1 MPTINDVL
9 ASFIVVSGPSDIPGT
24 AEELR
29 SHQLSDLG
37 YDSLAILGSTIDL
50 EEKFGV
56 KLGDDLA
63 ATCKT
68 LDDVLKAVLE
78 APKQGSR

>member
-1 MPTINDVL
+1 MPTINDIL
-9 ASFIVVSGPSDIPGT
+9 ASFIAVSGPSDIPGT

-37 YDSLAILGSTIDL
+37 YDSLAILGSTADL
-50 EEKFGV
+50 ESKFGV
-56 KLGDDLA
+56 KLDDDLA

-68 LDDVLKAVLE
+68 LDDILNAVLE
-78 APKQGSR
+78 SSKQDSH